1 MDSIKGND
9 VVVLGEDVAA
19 FDVREGVDVETSTPC
34 S

>member
-1 MDSIKGND
+1 MESITGND
-9 VVVLGEDVAA
+9 VVVRGEDVSA